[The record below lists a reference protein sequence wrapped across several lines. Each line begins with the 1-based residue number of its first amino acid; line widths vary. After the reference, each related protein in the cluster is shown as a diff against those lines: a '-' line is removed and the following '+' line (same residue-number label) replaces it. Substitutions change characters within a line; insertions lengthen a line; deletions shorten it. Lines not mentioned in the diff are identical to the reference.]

1 MMENKIVCFVILH
14 YMGIEETI
22 DCVSS
27 ILALDD
33 NSQARIVIV
42 DNASPNNS
50 GKKLQEKYQN
60 NENIFVLLRK
70 ANDGFSRGN
79 NEGVDYAKLRWHPDF
94 YVITNNDVLFEQ
106 QDFIIQ
112 VFDSYK
118 EYVFDV
124 MGPDIYAPVYK
135 VHQNPMQHEPPS
147 LFQVQNTIVKNTVGL
162 IFFPLLKKYIASLHS
177 EGIRKAAVGNNII
190 IHPKLCLKGA
200 CMIYSRE
207 YVEEKGKVFAPE
219 TYFYY
224 EEFIQAV
231 YCFKK
236 NKTVV
241 YNPNLKV
248 IHMDGQATN
257 QECDDGYQ
265 KSKYILKNMLA
276 SAKVYRKVLLRG
288 IL

>member
-27 ILALDD
+27 IMALDH

-42 DNASPNNS
+42 DNASPNDS
-50 GKKLQEKYQN
+50 GKKLQEKYKDN
-60 NENIFVLLRK
+60 KNIFVLLRK
-70 ANDGFSRGN
+70 HNDGFSRGN
-79 NEGVDYAKLRWHPDF
+79 NEGVDFARLRWNPDF

-106 QDFIIQ
+106 QDFIVQ
-112 VFDSYK
+112 VLDSYK

-135 VHQNPMQHEPPS
+135 VHQNPMQLEPPS
-147 LFQVQNTIVKNTVGL
+147 LFQVQKTIVKSTIGL
-162 IFFPLLKKYIASLHS
+162 VFFPLLKKHIAYLHS
-177 EGIRKAAVGNNII
+177 EGIRKSSVGNYRT

-219 TYFYY
+219 TFFYY

-241 YNPNLKV
+241 YNPDIKV
-248 IHMDGQATN
+248 IHMDGQATI
-257 QECDDGYQ
+257 QECDDGY
-265 KSKYILKNMLA
+265 KKNKYILRNILA
-276 SAKVYRKVLLRG
+276 AAKVYRNMLLRG
-288 IL
+288 IN